1 MPDWL
6 AEYRPELWS
15 EDPDDDIERY
25 YFGRFRWQDAC
36 DEWAA
41 GGSPQP
47 LIQSPRPVQGDSA
60 YTSSMAERSTR
71 GTPRQSP
78 SSRNEES

>member
-15 EDPDDDIERY
+15 EDPDDDLERY

-41 GGSPQP
+41 GGNPQP
-47 LIQSPRPVQGDSA
+47 LIQSPRPVQGDGVN
-60 YTSSMAERSTR
+60 TSSIPAPLAR
-71 GTPRQSP
+71 GSRPTSDP
-78 SSRNEES
+78 SRIEES